1 MTDMGFTKMK
11 VLPGLIGQPES
22 FGLEHSL
29 KVLLP
34 PEVVLQPEVEEFSHD
49 LGDVLVPLHAAV
61 GIEQNH
67 RARRECGLKLEEL
80 VETFVVGMAHLF
92 L

>member
-1 MTDMGFTKMK
+1 MAEMGFTMMK

-29 KVLLP
+29 QVLLP
-34 PEVVLQPEVEEFSHD
+34 PEVELQPEIEEFSHD
-49 LGDVLVPLHAAV
+49 LGDVLVPLHASV

-67 RARRECGLKLEEL
+67 RARREGGLKLEEL
-80 VETFVVGMAHLF
+80 VKTFVVSLAHFF